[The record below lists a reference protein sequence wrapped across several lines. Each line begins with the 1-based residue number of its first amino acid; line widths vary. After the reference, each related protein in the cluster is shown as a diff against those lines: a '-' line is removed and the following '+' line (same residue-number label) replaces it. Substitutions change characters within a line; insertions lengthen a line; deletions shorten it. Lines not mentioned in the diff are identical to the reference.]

1 MWWHCHYFHFLFYF
15 ISFRRNFEDDL
26 NHKSSSKSEHIH
38 FLWHLPQVMIPSRG
52 FICSF
57 LLSDPK
63 QTQQERLEW
72 SVGLKSL
79 SNWGAVRSFCR
90 RRASSVRCV
99 FIGKYLVT
107 AGEIRFTLVIS
118 HHLARLPSIK
128 KGLWK
133 PIYMTTVYGVVFE
146 QLR

>member
-15 ISFRRNFEDDL
+15 ISFRCNFEDDL

-38 FLWHLPQVMIPSRG
+38 FLWHLPQVMISIKR
-52 FICSF
+52 IYMQ
-57 LLSDPK
+57 LSAFWSK
-63 QTQQERLEW
+63 TNSKNGIEG

-79 SNWGAVRSFCR
+79 SNWGPVRSFCR

-118 HHLARLPSIK
+118 YHLARLPSIK